1 MGFYIKYFFHFFHF
15 LKCARDEGTVFKDL
29 LKNKNMDDIFVN
41 IFNYINK
48 IVNLVRPTK
57 KIFLALDGPAP
68 RAK

>member
-1 MGFYIKYFFHFFHF
+1 
-15 LKCARDEGTVFKDL
+15 
-29 LKNKNMDDIFVN
+29 MDDIFVN